1 MTIYTVLN
9 MLPALAAAHSNCI
22 LQLQSLCK
30 VKVLFRQPK
39 KPAAWDKPRGRSPT
53 RTSPQTVPGA
63 QPTGQGWLRLLRAPW
78 EHPHTPLGGSRCP
91 QTELPT
97 SLEVFACGSR
107 PHACIMLVT
116 RCWGKRG
123 DVYLELA
130 KALPEATVICAALEV
145 RQHPSGLKLYKH
157 R

>member
-78 EHPHTPLGGSRCP
+78 EHPHTPLGGES
-91 QTELPT
+91 LPT
-97 SLEVFACGSR
+97 DRAAHISRSFCVWLQAPRLYHAGYQMLGQTRWCLLGACKSSTWSNSY
-107 PHACIMLVT
+107 M
-116 RCWGKRG
+116 RCAWS
-123 DVYLELA
+123 
-130 KALPEATVICAALEV
+130 EAT
-145 RQHPSGLKLYKH
+145 SF
-157 R
+157 